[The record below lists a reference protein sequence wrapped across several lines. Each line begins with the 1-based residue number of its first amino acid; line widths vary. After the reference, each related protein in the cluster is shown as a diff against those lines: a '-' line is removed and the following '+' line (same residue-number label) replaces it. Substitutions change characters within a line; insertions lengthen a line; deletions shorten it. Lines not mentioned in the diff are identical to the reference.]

1 MRIKKVIDKQTDAPQ
16 KKKRG
21 EKAKGK
27 MTKAREAI
35 RAEIRLILDAAREQN
50 LIQKTTSTVRKVRT
64 FTTEDIMSFISDV
77 KVKTKEEVKKVIP
90 KRESSPDGKS
100 SISTT
105 TAQSNVVAPPKQK
118 TMSYYDRWYDIVSRK
133 GK

>member
-1 MRIKKVIDKQTDAPQ
+1 MRIKKVKDKQTDAPQ

-50 LIQKTTSTVRKVRT
+50 LIQKTTSTVRKARS

-90 KRESSPDGKS
+90 KRESSSG
-100 SISTT
+100 STT
-105 TAQSNVVAPPKQK
+105 TIPTTNTQSDVVASPKQK
-118 TMSYYDRWYDIVSRK
+118 TMSYYDRWFDMVSKKRQ
-133 GK
+133 

>member
-1 MRIKKVIDKQTDAPQ
+1 MRIKKVKDKQTDAPQ

-77 KVKTKEEVKKVIP
+77 KVK
-90 KRESSPDGKS
+90 
-100 SISTT
+100 
-105 TAQSNVVAPPKQK
+105 QSNVVAPPKQK

>member
-1 MRIKKVIDKQTDAPQ
+1 MRIKKVKDKQTDVPQ

-100 SISTT
+100 SISITT
-105 TAQSNVVAPPKQK
+105 NSKVEAPPKQK
-118 TMSYYDRWYDIVSRK
+118 TMSYYDRWYDLVSRK

>member
-1 MRIKKVIDKQTDAPQ
+1 
-16 KKKRG
+16 
-21 EKAKGK
+21 